1 MIATAVK
8 RYTLAEYLALE
19 EQATVKSELIEGEI
33 FPMAGASAN
42 HNRLTMNLCRL
53 LPLEVAGQHYEIFMS
68 DLRLWLPLYESYTY
82 PDVMAVAEAP
92 EFTDANQT
100 ALTNPCLIVEV
111 LSPSTER
118 YDKAAKFELYRS
130 IAELQEY
137 VLVDQ
142 AAYRVD
148 QYNKVNS
155 RQWLLTEW
163 VGEEA
168 VVPLKSVPVEVA
180 LRDLYKRVEFKE

>member
-1 MIATAVK
+1 MIATKVK
-8 RYTLAEYLALE
+8 RYTPAEYLSQE

-42 HNRLTMNLCRL
+42 HNRLTINLCRL
-53 LPLEVAGQHYEIFMS
+53 LPLEVAGQHYEMFMS

-82 PDVMAVAEAP
+82 PDVMAVAGVP
-92 EFTDANQT
+92 EFTNDKQT

-142 AAYRVD
+142 SGYRVN
-148 QYNKVNS
+148 QYTKVKQH
-155 RQWLLTEW
+155 QWLLTEW
-163 VGEEA
+163 MGKDA
-168 VVPLKSVPVEVA
+168 VVPLQSVPVEVA
-180 LRDLYKRVEFKE
+180 LQDLYKRVVFEG

>member
-1 MIATAVK
+1 MIATAAK
-8 RYTLAEYLALE
+8 RYTPAEYLSQE

-42 HNRLTMNLCRL
+42 HNILTGKFHARL
-53 LPLEVAGQHYEIFMS
+53 LLALEDLDYGVFMS

-82 PDVMAVAEAP
+82 PDVMVVAGASK
-92 EFTDANQT
+92 FTDDKQT
-100 ALTNPCLIVEV
+100 ALTNPCLIVEA

-130 IAELQEY
+130 ITELQEY

-142 AAYRVD
+142 SGYRVN
-148 QYNKVNS
+148 QYTKVKQH
-155 RQWLLTEW
+155 QWLLTEW
-163 VGEEA
+163 IGKDA
-168 VVPLKSVPVEVA
+168 VVPLQSVPVEVA
-180 LRDLYKRVEFKE
+180 LQDLYKRVVFEG